1 MDETRSFAEMLEE
14 TLKTLNTGETV
25 TGTVTRIEKDV
36 VYVDVG
42 VKATGVLAR
51 DQITDDQTVDLA
63 TMFKVGDELTLFVIR
78 VSDSDGL
85 VTLSKKRVDR
95 DKNWFPDCSQADTQR
110 PAARTPQ
117 NDICRVR

>member
-42 VKATGVLAR
+42 VKATGLRHGAR
-51 DQITDDQTVDLA
+51 HHRRQGQ
-63 TMFKVGDELTLFVIR
+63 GGGR
-78 VSDSDGL
+78 
-85 VTLSKKRVDR
+85 
-95 DKNWFPDCSQADTQR
+95 
-110 PAARTPQ
+110 AAHPPLL
-117 NDICRVR
+117 